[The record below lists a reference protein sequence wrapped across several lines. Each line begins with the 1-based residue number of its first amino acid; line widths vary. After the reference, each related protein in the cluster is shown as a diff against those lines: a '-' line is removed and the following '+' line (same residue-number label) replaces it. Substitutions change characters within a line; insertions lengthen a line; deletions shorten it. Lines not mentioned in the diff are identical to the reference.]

1 MVKGTMMF
9 ILGATVGVIGCG
21 LADSPLDPLHEWLV
35 TKECEAHYAKELNM
49 TPQEFATAIA
59 SVRK

>member
-9 ILGATVGVIGCG
+9 ILGAAVGIIACG
-21 LADSPLDPLHEWLV
+21 VADSPIDPLHDWIV

-49 TPQEFATAIA
+49 TTQEFATAIA
-59 SVRK
+59 SVKK